1 MSLLPGIRRGFR
13 FDEGSDSW
21 CTKCSG
27 IRCKEKVGYLFDQ
40 KGNVQ
45 GYIIDY
51 KILREITS
59 RKYSEYNRR
68 LNDSPP
74 TDGIYKRP
82 SDFIQLISKNPRK
95 VNTVRFSKDLIR
107 HLLIGVEGCDD
118 FVRGIRDYSHKN
130 IIKRRGVIDL
140 NMESTEVLSGKRKVE
155 DIKQIKSDE
164 ADYYKR
170 PGTNPL
176 TRGY

>member
-1 MSLLPGIRRGFR
+1 MSFYSGIKRGFCYG
-13 FDEGSDSW
+13 EGSDSW

-27 IRCKEKVGYLFDQ
+27 LRCKEKVGYIFDQ

-51 KILREITS
+51 MRLKEIIS
-59 RKYSEYNRR
+59 KKYPEYNRR
-68 LNDSPP
+68 LKDFPP
-74 TDGIYKRP
+74 SDGIYKRP
-82 SDFIQLISKNPRK
+82 LDFIQLISKNPAK

-107 HLLIGVEGCDD
+107 LLLIGVEGCDD

-130 IIKRRGVIDL
+130 IIKRRRVIDL

-155 DIKQIKSDE
+155 DIKQIKSHE